1 MTITELKNNLQITD
15 VAEHL
20 GINIGK
26 SDKASCPFHNDKTPS
41 FQFSKEKQ
49 IVTCFSSNCD
59 FGTKDVI
66 GLTEKKLNLTT
77 HEAINY
83 LKENC
88 INSSLLIMS
97 EPTTK
102 KEINFKQIFE
112 QLKSTLVNSKT
123 AKQYLTDRGINA
135 SDGSPLG
142 YNPFKNQKWE
152 KLRGCIV
159 FPLKDK
165 DNEIVSFYGRSV
177 RNNDKAKHYYT
188 SDRKGLYP
196 NYPPSET
203 KKLILTESIID
214 AETLIQQKEITKD
227 FEILALYGTN
237 GLTGEHNLCL
247 SGLPD
252 LEEIILFFDGDQAG
266 IKATEKYA
274 RELLALS
281 AVEVANKNLV
291 ISTIST
297 PENEDINS
305 LFVNYGVDC
314 LLDLIQNRSVAPTS
328 DLSNQNTTQAIK
340 PAVAHRIDTTNPNDI
355 IYITER
361 ASYHVRGGIRKDLDS
376 LKVSLQIRH
385 HESKFWSRTKLDLYE
400 DKQTEKFARQTADK
414 LSLRA
419 DLVERDI
426 DYFTNLIDDYRLEN
440 QSIPTETKQDK
451 IQLTVEET
459 KQFIKFGKQ
468 PNLLKAINDCIGK
481 SGVVG
486 EESNRLFLFTVA
498 VSHLMKKP
506 LNVVVQGSSGSGKSY
521 IIKKVSDLVPQEK
534 VKRYTRLSEK
544 SFYNFREYDLCN
556 RLIIIEDYDG
566 MNEEVEY
573 AFREIQSNGSL
584 ISAISAKEN
593 DNADIQTKDKIVRGP
608 IASMVATTKGEI
620 YHDNSTRVFFISVD
634 ESVAQTSKIIDYK
647 NRKANGEIKQEDEE
661 RAKEYLQKFVST
673 LKPYRVRNPYLKQI
687 NLPVSHDQLRRLHE
701 LLEAFSAQ
709 ITLIHQHGR
718 VVKDNYVI
726 TEKEDMK
733 LAIDLLFDSI
743 VLKVDELNGSL
754 RDFYEK
760 LKSYVLEK
768 GKGYEFT
775 RIEIRQELKVSNTQV
790 HRYIKQL
797 VDLEYIEYVGGFNN
811 KGHRYKIVFWDDN
824 KKFRANLKHD
834 LNKQLKEL

>member
-1 MTITELKNNLQITD
+1 MTITELKNNIQITD

-26 SDKASCPFHNDKTPS
+26 SDKACCPFHNDKTPS

-59 FGTKDVI
+59 FGTKDAI

-83 LKENC
+83 LKSNFRNHSFTVPVVQPKE
-88 INSSLLIMS
+88 
-97 EPTTK
+97 
-102 KEINFKQIFE
+102 EINFKKVFE
-112 QLKSTLVNSKT
+112 QLESTILNSKVPKEYLEQRGLDY
-123 AKQYLTDRGINA
+123 KQIQI
-135 SDGSPLG
+135 G
-142 YNPFKNQKWE
+142 YNPFKGQKWE
-152 KLRGCIV
+152 KLRGCVV
-159 FPLKDK
+159 FPLLDK
-165 DNEIVSFYGRSV
+165 ESNVVSLYGRSV
-177 RNNDKAKHYYT
+177 RNNDKAKHYYLA
-188 SDRKGLYP
+188 DRKGLFP
-196 NYPPSET
+196 KYPPAET

-214 AETLIQQKEITKD
+214 AETLIQHKEIIED

-237 GLTGEHNLCL
+237 GLTEEHNEAIKNLTE
-247 SGLPD
+247 
-252 LEEIILFFDGDQAG
+252 LEEVILFFDGDEAG
-266 IKATEKYA
+266 IKASEKYA
-274 RELLALS
+274 REL
-281 AVEVANKNLV
+281 ENKNLT
-291 ISTIST
+291 ISTVST

-314 LLDLIQNRSVAPTS
+314 LLDLLANRESKIT
-328 DLSNQNTTQAIK
+328 AIEPIEQHPK
-340 PAVAHRIDTTNPNDI
+340 AVNKKIDTTNPNDI

-376 LKVSLQIRH
+376 LKVSLQIQH

-414 LSLRA
+414 LSLRG

-440 QSIPTETKQDK
+440 QSTPTEIKQDK
-451 IQLTVEET
+451 IQLTVGET
-459 KQFIKFGKQ
+459 KELKTFGKSKE
-468 PNLLKAINDCIGK
+468 LLKKVNNLIGK

-544 SFYNFREYDLCN
+544 SFYNFGEYDLCN

-634 ESVAQTSKIIDYK
+634 ETKEQTQKIIDYK
-647 NRKANGEIKQEDEE
+647 NKKANGEIKQEDEDN
-661 RAKEYLQKFVST
+661 AKEYLQKFVST
-673 LKPYRVRNPYLKQI
+673 LKPYRVKNPYLKQI
-687 NLPVSHDQLRRLHE
+687 NLPVPHDQLRRLHE

-709 ITLIHQHGR
+709 ITLIHQHQRSVAPTSKGTPTTEQ
-718 VVKDNYVI
+718 YVI
-726 TEKEDMK
+726 TEKEDMR

-760 LKSYVLEK
+760 LKAYVLEK
-768 GKGYEFT
+768 GKDYEFT
-775 RIEIRQELKVSNTQV
+775 RIEVRKALNMSKT
-790 HRYIKQL
+790 KQHQFMNQL
-797 VDLEYIEYVGGFNN
+797 LELEYIFQSSGYAN
-811 KGHRYKIVFWDDN
+811 KGFRYRIDYWDDN
-824 KKFRANLKHD
+824 EKLRKQIRESLNNQ
-834 LNKQLKEL
+834 LNKL

>member
-1 MTITELKNNLQITD
+1 MTITELKNNIQITD

-26 SDKASCPFHNDKTPS
+26 SDKACCPFHNDKTPS

-59 FGTKDVI
+59 FGTKDAI

-83 LKENC
+83 LKSNFRNHSFTVPVVQPKE
-88 INSSLLIMS
+88 
-97 EPTTK
+97 
-102 KEINFKQIFE
+102 EINFKKVFE
-112 QLKSTLVNSKT
+112 QLESTILNSKVPKEYLEQRGLDY
-123 AKQYLTDRGINA
+123 KQIQI
-135 SDGSPLG
+135 G
-142 YNPFKNQKWE
+142 YNPFKGQKWE
-152 KLRGCIV
+152 KLRGCVV
-159 FPLKDK
+159 FPLLDK
-165 DNEIVSFYGRSV
+165 ESNVVSLYGRSV
-177 RNNDKAKHYYT
+177 RNNDKAKHYYLA
-188 SDRKGLYP
+188 DRKGLFP
-196 NYPPSET
+196 KYPPAET

-214 AETLIQQKEITKD
+214 AETLIQHKEIIED

-237 GLTGEHNLCL
+237 GLTEEHNEAIKNLTE
-247 SGLPD
+247 
-252 LEEIILFFDGDQAG
+252 LEEVILFFDGDEAG
-266 IKATEKYA
+266 IKASEKYA
-274 RELLALS
+274 REL
-281 AVEVANKNLV
+281 ENKNLT
-291 ISTIST
+291 ISTVST

-314 LLDLIQNRSVAPTS
+314 LLDLLANRESKIT
-328 DLSNQNTTQAIK
+328 AIEPIEQHPK
-340 PAVAHRIDTTNPNDI
+340 AVNKKIDTTNPNDI

-376 LKVSLQIRH
+376 LKVSLQIQH

-414 LSLRA
+414 LSLRG

-440 QSIPTETKQDK
+440 QSTPTEIKQDK
-451 IQLTVEET
+451 IQLTVGET
-459 KQFIKFGKQ
+459 KELKTFGKSKE
-468 PNLLKAINDCIGK
+468 LLKKVNNLIGK
-481 SGVVG
+481 PGVVG

-544 SFYNFREYDLCN
+544 SFYNFGEYDLCN

-634 ESVAQTSKIIDYK
+634 ETKEQTQKIIDYK
-647 NRKANGEIKQEDEE
+647 NKKANGEIKQEDEDN
-661 RAKEYLQKFVST
+661 AKEYLQKFVST
-673 LKPYRVRNPYLKQI
+673 LKPYRVKNPYLKQI
-687 NLPVSHDQLRRLHE
+687 NLPVPHDQLRRLHE

-709 ITLIHQHGR
+709 ITLIHQHQRSVAPTSKGTPTTEQ
-718 VVKDNYVI
+718 YVI
-726 TEKEDMK
+726 TEKEDMR

-760 LKSYVLEK
+760 LKAYVLEK
-768 GKGYEFT
+768 GKDYEFT
-775 RIEIRQELKVSNTQV
+775 RIEVRKALNMSKT
-790 HRYIKQL
+790 KQHQFMNQL
-797 VDLEYIEYVGGFNN
+797 LELEYIFQSSGYAN
-811 KGHRYKIVFWDDN
+811 KGFRYRIDYWDDN
-824 KKFRANLKHD
+824 EKLRKQIRESLNNQ
-834 LNKQLKEL
+834 LNKL

>member
-1 MTITELKNNLQITD
+1 MTITELKNSIQITD

-20 GINIGK
+20 GIQIGK
-26 SDKASCPFHNDKTPS
+26 NDKACCPFHNDKTPS

-59 FGTKDVI
+59 FGTKDAI

-88 INSSLLIMS
+88 INSSLLIM
-97 EPTTK
+97 EQATTIK
-102 KEINFKQIFE
+102 EEINFKQIFE
-112 QLKSTLVNSKT
+112 ELESTILNSKVPKEYL
-123 AKQYLTDRGINA
+123 KQRGLNYKQMQI
-135 SDGSPLG
+135 G

-152 KLRGCIV
+152 KLRGCVV
-159 FPLKDK
+159 FPLRDK
-165 DNEIVSFYGRSV
+165 ESNVVSLYGRSV
-177 RNNDKAKHYYT
+177 RNKDLSTNSRQSAKHYYT
-188 SDRKGLYP
+188 TNRKGLYP
-196 NYPPSET
+196 SYPKPTT

-237 GLTGEHNLCL
+237 GLTQEHNEAIESLTQ
-247 SGLPD
+247 
-252 LEEIILFFDGDQAG
+252 LEEVVLFFDGDAPGQ
-266 IKATEKYA
+266 KATEKYA
-274 RELLALS
+274 REL
-281 AVEVANKNLV
+281 ENNNRV
-291 ISTIST
+291 ISTVST

-305 LFVNYGVDC
+305 LFVNYGEDC
-314 LLDLIQNRSVAPTS
+314 LLDLITNRQSNLKAEKVIVQPLKAVTNQINTS
-328 DLSNQNTTQAIK
+328 NTNNIIFSTETAVYYIK
-340 PAVAHRIDTTNPNDI
+340 
-355 IYITER
+355 
-361 ASYHVRGGIRKDLDS
+361 GGIRKDLDS
-376 LKVSLQIRH
+376 LKVSLQIQH

-400 DKQTEKFARQTADK
+400 DKQTEKFARQTAEK

-440 QSIPTETKQDK
+440 ESTTKEIKQDK

-459 KQFIKFGKQ
+459 KELKTFGKSK
-468 PNLLKAINDCIGK
+468 NLLKKVNDLVGK

-544 SFYNFREYDLCN
+544 SFYNFGEYDLCN

-573 AFREIQSNGSL
+573 AFREIQSNGTL

-634 ESVAQTSKIIDYK
+634 ESKEQTQKIIDYK
-647 NRKANGEIKQEDEE
+647 NKKANGEIKQEDEDN
-661 RAKEYLQKFVST
+661 AKEYLQKFVST
-673 LKPYRVRNPYLKQI
+673 LKPYRVKNPYLKQI
-687 NLPVSHDQLRRLHE
+687 NLPVPHDQLRRLHE

-709 ITLIHQHGR
+709 ITLIHQHQR
-718 VVKDNYVI
+718 IVKDNYVI

-760 LKSYVLEK
+760 LKTYVLEK
-768 GKGYEFT
+768 GKDYEFT
-775 RIEIRQELKVSNTQV
+775 RIEVRKALNMSKT
-790 HRYIKQL
+790 KQHQFMNQL
-797 VDLEYIEYVGGFNN
+797 LELEYIFQSSGYAN
-811 KGHRYKIVFWDDN
+811 KGFRYRIDYWDDN
-824 KKFRANLKHD
+824 EKLRKQLRESLNNQ
-834 LNKQLKEL
+834 LNKL

>member
-1 MTITELKNNLQITD
+1 MTITELKNSLQITD
-15 VAEHL
+15 VGLHL

-26 SDKASCPFHNDKTPS
+26 SDKACCPFHNDKTPS

-59 FGTKDVI
+59 FGTKDAI

-83 LKENC
+83 LKANFMNHSFTVPAVQPKE
-88 INSSLLIMS
+88 
-97 EPTTK
+97 
-102 KEINFKQIFE
+102 EINFKQIFE
-112 QLKSTLVNSKT
+112 QLESTILNSKVPKEYLEQRGLDY
-123 AKQYLTDRGINA
+123 KQMQI
-135 SDGSPLG
+135 G
-142 YNPFKNQKWE
+142 YNPFKGQKWE

-159 FPLKDK
+159 FPLLDK
-165 DNEIVSFYGRSV
+165 EKNVVSLYGRSV
-177 RNNDKAKHYYT
+177 RNNDKAKHYYLA
-188 SDRKGLYP
+188 DRKGLFP
-196 NYPPSET
+196 KYPPAET

-214 AETLIQQKEITKD
+214 AETLTQQKEITKD
-227 FEILALYGTN
+227 FEVLALYGTN
-237 GLTGEHNLCL
+237 GLTEEHSEAIKNLTE
-247 SGLPD
+247 
-252 LEEIILFFDGDQAG
+252 LEEVILFFDGDKAG
-266 IKATEKYA
+266 IKASEKCA
-274 RELLALS
+274 RELES
-281 AVEVANKNLV
+281 KNLV
-291 ISTIST
+291 ISTVPT

-314 LLDLIQNRSVAPTS
+314 LLDLINNRKRNLKEEKTIVQPTKAVRQS
-328 DLSNQNTTQAIK
+328 INTE
-340 PAVAHRIDTTNPNDI
+340 NLNDI

-361 ASYHVRGGIRKDLDS
+361 ASYHIRGGIRKDLDS
-376 LKVSLQIRH
+376 LKVSLQIQH

-400 DKQTEKFARQTADK
+400 DKQTEKFARQTAEK

-440 QSIPTETKQDK
+440 ESTKTEIKQDK

-459 KQFIKFGKQ
+459 KELKTFGKSK
-468 PNLLKAINDCIGK
+468 NLLKKVNDLVGK

-544 SFYNFREYDLCN
+544 SFYNFGEYDLCN

-573 AFREIQSNGSL
+573 AFREIQSNGTL

-593 DNADIQTKDKIVRGP
+593 DNAEIQTKDKIVRGP

-634 ESVAQTSKIIDYK
+634 ESKEQTEKIIDYK
-647 NRKANGEIKQEDEE
+647 NKKANGEIKQEDEE
-661 RAKEYLQKFVST
+661 NAKEYLQKFVST
-673 LKPYRVRNPYLKQI
+673 LKPYRVKNPYLKQI
-687 NLPVSHDQLRRLHE
+687 NLPVPHDQLRRLHE

-709 ITLIHQHGR
+709 ITLIHQHQR
-718 VVKDNYVI
+718 TVKDNYVI

-754 RDFYEK
+754 RDFYER
-760 LKSYVLEK
+760 LKTYILEK
-768 GKGYEFT
+768 GKDYEFT
-775 RIEIRQELKVSNTQV
+775 RIEVRKALNMSKT
-790 HRYIKQL
+790 KQHQFMNQL
-797 VDLEYIEYVGGFNN
+797 LELEYIFQSSGYAN
-811 KGHRYKIVFWDDN
+811 KGFRYRIDYWDDN
-824 KKFRANLKHD
+824 EKLRKQIRES
-834 LNKQLKEL
+834 LNKQLSNL

>member
-15 VAEHL
+15 VGEHL
-20 GINIGK
+20 GISIGK
-26 SDKASCPFHNDKTPS
+26 SDKACCPFHNDKTPS

-59 FGTKDVI
+59 FGTKDAI
-66 GLTEKKLNLTT
+66 GLTEKKLNLNT

-97 EPTTK
+97 EPTK
-102 KEINFKQIFE
+102 AKEEINYKLIFE
-112 QLKSTLVNSKT
+112 QLESTILNSKVPKEYLEQRGLDY
-123 AKQYLTDRGINA
+123 KQIQI
-135 SDGSPLG
+135 G
-142 YNPFKNQKWE
+142 YNPFKGQKWE
-152 KLRGCIV
+152 KLRGCIA
-159 FPLKDK
+159 FPLRDK
-165 DNEIVSFYGRSV
+165 ENNIVSIYGRSV

-188 SDRKGLYP
+188 TDRKGLYP
-196 NYPPSET
+196 KYPPVET

-214 AETLIQQKEITKD
+214 AETLIQQKVITKD

-237 GLTGEHNLCL
+237 GLTKLHL
-247 SGLPD
+247 D
-252 LEEIILFFDGDQAG
+252 AMEELTKLDEVILFFDGDEAG
-266 IKATEKYA
+266 TKATEKYA
-274 RELLALS
+274 REL
-281 AVEVANKNLV
+281 ENKNL
-291 ISTIST
+291 TIST
-297 PENEDINS
+297 VSTPQNEDINS

-314 LLDLIQNRSVAPTS
+314 LLDLINNRENYLKVEQPIVHHSKAVNRSI
-328 DLSNQNTTQAIK
+328 NTE
-340 PAVAHRIDTTNPNDI
+340 NLNDI

-361 ASYHVRGGIRKDLDS
+361 ASYHIRGGIRKDLDS
-376 LKVSLQIRH
+376 LKVSLQIQH
-385 HESKFWSRTKLDLYE
+385 HESKVWSRTKLDLYE
-400 DKQTEKFARQTADK
+400 DKQTEKFARQSAEK

-440 QSIPTETKQDK
+440 ESITKETKEDK

-459 KQFIKFGKQ
+459 KELKSFGKSKG
-468 PNLLKAINDCIGK
+468 LLKKVNDLVGK

-544 SFYNFREYDLCN
+544 SFYNFGEYDLCN

-573 AFREIQSNGSL
+573 AFREIQSNGTL
-584 ISAISAKEN
+584 ISAISAKEH

-634 ESVAQTSKIIDYK
+634 ESKEQTQKIIDYK
-647 NRKANGEIKQEDEE
+647 NKKANGEIKQEDEDS
-661 RAKEYLQKFVST
+661 AKEYLQKFVST
-673 LKPYRVRNPYLKQI
+673 LKPYRVKNPYLKQI
-687 NLPVSHDQLRRLHE
+687 NLPVPHDQLRRLHE

-709 ITLIHQHGR
+709 ITLIHQHQR
-718 VVKDNYVI
+718 TIKDNYVI
-726 TEKEDMK
+726 TEKEDMT

-754 RDFYEK
+754 RDFYER
-760 LKSYVLEK
+760 LKTYILEK
-768 GKGYEFT
+768 GKDYEFT
-775 RIEIRQELKVSNTQV
+775 RIEVRKALNMSKT
-790 HRYIKQL
+790 KQHQYMNQL
-797 VDLEYIEYVGGFNN
+797 LELEYIFQSSGYAN
-811 KGHRYKIVFWDDN
+811 KGFRYRIDYWDDN
-824 KKFRANLKHD
+824 EKLRKQIRES
-834 LNKQLKEL
+834 LNKQLSKL